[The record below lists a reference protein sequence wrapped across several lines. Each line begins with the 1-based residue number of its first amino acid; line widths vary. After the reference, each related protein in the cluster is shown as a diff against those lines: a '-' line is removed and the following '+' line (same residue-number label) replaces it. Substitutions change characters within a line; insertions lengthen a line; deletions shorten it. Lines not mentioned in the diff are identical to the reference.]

1 MGEWKPALYQWLFFP
16 SYYLQKSILAQVNEI
31 NVHFYVIFCG
41 TCTFINHS
49 NTSYMTCGL
58 SPSSVVGR
66 WHMQTTREE
75 HCLYPTSVAPFLSF
89 SWIGCTTNILEI
101 KLNGIE
107 DENWFDKVIVDI
119 LDWQRLWLTRRH
131 FFFWTLKY
139 KPFYSISVTTKAKRR
154 RPAWIRVV

>member
-1 MGEWKPALYQWLFFP
+1 
-16 SYYLQKSILAQVNEI
+16 
-31 NVHFYVIFCG
+31 
-41 TCTFINHS
+41 
-49 NTSYMTCGL
+49 
-58 SPSSVVGR
+58 
-66 WHMQTTREE
+66 MQTTREE

-101 KLNGIE
+101 KLNDIE

-154 RPAWIRVV
+154 RPAWIRVVYSLYFYLSKQLKFLTVITFLQADELYHCLVKHSQL